1 MKLRSAGLLLL
12 LLSGLQADG
21 QEKEVRAMVGSDVEL
36 SCIHTEEKS
45 FDLSELYVYWQITDT
60 SSKPETVTYYLPGN
74 GSVGHHNN
82 RYKDRA
88 QMSLDSMQ
96 QGNFSLHLY
105 NITPQ
110 DEQKYYCLVFR
121 KFTEQ
126 ILNVEVMLH
135 VAANYSMPVVSAP
148 TAAPQ
153 DEELTFTCTS
163 KDGYPRPNVYWI
175 NRTDNSLLDEALQNS
190 TVSLNARGLYDVV
203 SVLRI
208 RRTPHV
214 NVGCCIENVL
224 LHQNLTVSSQKGG
237 EPIPGPTGS
246 SPETPGDAEAGR
258 SRTVVAAIALLLT
271 VVVAAS
277 AGWWCRSR
285 CPRRPRRPCRGYAG
299 AEAARPELGLPDHV

>member
-1 MKLRSAGLLLL
+1 
-12 LLSGLQADG
+12 
-21 QEKEVRAMVGSDVEL
+21 MVGSDVEL

-135 VAANYSMPVVSAP
+135 VAGKGVSADSGLHP
-148 TAAPQ
+148 SLWPGESIKETHFLAHSPGSF
-153 DEELTFTCTS
+153 DE
-163 KDGYPRPNVYWI
+163 KNP
-175 NRTDNSLLDEALQNS
+175 
-190 TVSLNARGLYDVV
+190 SLNEQ
-203 SVLRI
+203 
-208 RRTPHV
+208 P
-214 NVGCCIENVL
+214 
-224 LHQNLTVSSQKGG
+224 
-237 EPIPGPTGS
+237 
-246 SPETPGDAEAGR
+246 
-258 SRTVVAAIALLLT
+258 
-271 VVVAAS
+271 S
-277 AGWWCRSR
+277 A
-285 CPRRPRRPCRGYAG
+285 
-299 AEAARPELGLPDHV
+299 